1 MTIRLAHALA
11 IVAIAFTCVTPLA
24 ARAETVRFLV
34 YFEEWSARLSPDA
47 QQVIAAAAAKAKEPG
62 TRTIRIE
69 GRASAVGSPD
79 TNKRMAETRTSI
91 VADELQHDGVAGAN
105 IRQVPI
111 GQTGSDDPGVT
122 DRRVDVI
129 LEP

>member
-1 MTIRLAHALA
+1 MRLRLAHVLSV
-11 IVAIAFTCVTPLA
+11 VAVAFTGVSPLA
-24 ARAETVRFLV
+24 SRAETDRYLV
-34 YFEEWSARLSPDA
+34 FFEEWSARLSPDA
-47 QQVIAAAAAKAKEPG
+47 KQVIAEATAKAKEAG

-69 GRASAVGSPD
+69 GRASAVGFPE

-91 VADELQHDGVAGAN
+91 VADELTQDGIAAAN

-111 GQTGSDDPGVT
+111 GQTGSGDPGVT
-122 DRRVDVI
+122 DRRVDII